1 MFFIE
6 KYVSLY
12 GFSIDFLRG
21 KSTPFTKR
29 LSANTQK
36 MHNVLHRYFQP
47 DLDRTILYSPDGV
60 DRIRVTESLTNLA
73 FQFFWHF
80 LLFQSF
86 SLSKPFYSLAPPE
99 ASGCGSKLQAPLLY

>member
-29 LSANTQK
+29 LSANTLK
-36 MHNVLHRYFQP
+36 MPNVLHRYFQP
-47 DLDRTILYSPDGV
+47 DLDRTILYSPYGV

-73 FQFFWHF
+73 FQFFFAFFALSELFSLKAF
-80 LLFQSF
+80 LLSC
-86 SLSKPFYSLAPPE
+86 ST
-99 ASGCGSKLQAPLLY
+99 